1 MDGKKFAKAVL
12 LLVST
17 VGTCWGCVKDAQRQ
31 CKKEMQPDPV
41 EKVLQ
46 QLKQETEQLESYQ
59 AQVEYVFKQPLFE
72 SQSLRKGT
80 LYYQKAGKKSKLRVN
95 FQTLKQDDEEEQAY
109 IQQLIFDGVWLIQI
123 DYQIKQV
130 RKKQLAEPNEPVD
143 AFELAKR
150 NFPIIG
156 FTKVQ
161 KLRKEF
167 EIELVETADQNQPP
181 AQIQLNLKVK
191 ADSMY
196 KDDYTSIA
204 FWIDAKTT
212 LPAKIVAETTEE
224 DIYEISF
231 LKAKVNKK
239 MDTKVFDYEIPE
251 DFTVEEI
258 PLEKTEKEDVK

>member
-1 MDGKKFAKAVL
+1 MDGKTFAKAML

-17 VGTCWGCVKDAQRQ
+17 VGTCWGCVKDAQTQ

-46 QLKQETEQLESYQ
+46 QLKQETEKLESYQ
-59 AQVEYVFKQPLFE
+59 AQVDYVFKQPLFE
-72 SQSLRKGT
+72 SQSQRKGT
-80 LYYQKAGKKSKLRVN
+80 LYYQKIGEKSKLRVN
-95 FQTLKQDDEEEQAY
+95 FQTLKQDDDEERVD

-123 DYQIKQV
+123 EYQMERV

-161 KLRKEF
+161 ELRKEF
-167 EIELVETADQNQPP
+167 EIKLVGTTDQNQPP

-196 KDDYTSIA
+196 KDDYTSID

-212 LPAKIVAETTEE
+212 LPARIVAETTEE

-239 MDTKVFDYEIPE
+239 IDTKVFDYEIP
-251 DFTVEEI
+251 DGFTVEET
-258 PLEKTEKEDVK
+258 PLEKTEKEGVK